1 MKTRKKLLVKLTAG
15 VCAGFSIHAAWGQE
29 KTTRLDEVS
38 VTATRE
44 SRATKE
50 VPQAI
55 VVIGEE
61 QIKNFR
67 MDNLKDALGG
77 IAGVQA
83 DSKNGGYDTR
93 LIIRGAGQ
101 KPSQAI
107 TEIMILRD
115 GVPLTDAESSTLLET
130 LDTQDIEKIE
140 VSKGPGNIY
149 NTGTSGGTVQ
159 IFSKS
164 VFDSSTNAVKA
175 GLGEQGSESYHLR
188 YGGMVSPDQ
197 ALAITASRRTQEN
210 SWRQWNRS
218 GSDQISLKHGLMLGG
233 NATWESELS
242 YAAADQQRP
251 GSMSEAQF
259 AAFVQSGEQ
268 PSTQDVWKHT
278 GRYSST
284 WSFNTRYEQEMGAW
298 TIKPRLYLAQSD
310 FTMPNIGYIT
320 ETVDAITT
328 VGAELEAHHRHRFGA
343 MAGTLVAGLTLK
355 NESSDDQRRYEYRDV
370 QKDGTGKIIA
380 TLSDARGKLAIAENS
395 QNTLHGVFAQENLRL
410 SERLLV
416 DVGFRLDK
424 SSFEL
429 NQNEITKFNGT
440 TMKYQAG
447 AGFSTRTAD
456 FSLFSPKIGAS
467 YKLAPRISLYTAAS
481 QSEQAP
487 STSDMIWNP
496 DLKAPR
502 SRNYEI
508 GLKGRAEKWSFDAA
522 YYVNPV
528 DDQIVRYKVN
538 TENVVANAG
547 KTDRKG
553 FEFSGS
559 YHIAQG
565 LKAGVSYSWTE
576 YTYADFVEVVNNVN
590 VNRSGNRVPYVPEN
604 QYALFADYRHP
615 SGFVARGQV
624 NTWGSYYVDNANS
637 AQYDGYE
644 LVTSLMLGYRK
655 APHSLTLNVDNLFDK
670 RYAME
675 VTKDATGK
683 IGYYAGAPRTAMLTY
698 QYAF

>member
-1 MKTRKKLLVKLTAG
+1 MKTRKKLLVELIAG
-15 VCAGFSIHAAWGQE
+15 VCAGLAAQAAWSQE
-29 KTTRLDEVS
+29 KATRMDEVS

-55 VVIGEE
+55 VVIGKE
-61 QIKNFR
+61 QIDNTR
-67 MDNLKDALGG
+67 MDNLKDALSG

-83 DSKNGGYDTR
+83 DSRSGGYDTR
-93 LIIRGAGQ
+93 LVIRGAGQ

-107 TEIMILRD
+107 TEIMVLRD

-164 VFDSSTNAVKA
+164 VFDKSANAVKI

-188 YGGMVSPDQ
+188 YGGMVNAEQ
-197 ALAITASRRTQEN
+197 ALALTVSRRAQEN
-210 SWRQWNRS
+210 SWRQWNQS
-218 GSDQISLKHGLMLGG
+218 ESDQISLKHGMMLGG
-233 NATWESELS
+233 SATWESELS
-242 YAAADQQRP
+242 HAAADLQRP

-259 AAFVQSGEQ
+259 AAFNQTGEQ
-268 PSTQDVWKHT
+268 TNTQDAWKHT
-278 GRYSST
+278 GRYSDT
-284 WSFNTRYEQEMGAW
+284 WSFNTRYEREMGAW
-298 TIKPRLYLAQSD
+298 TIKPRLYLMQSD

-320 ETVDAITT
+320 ETASPMTT
-328 VGAELEAHHRHRFGA
+328 LGAELEAHYRHRLGA
-343 MAGTLVAGLTLK
+343 MSGTLVAGLTLK
-355 NESSDDQRRYEYRDV
+355 QEDGDDQRRYEYRDV
-370 QKDGTGKIIA
+370 QKDSTGKIVA
-380 TLSDARGKLAIAENS
+380 TRSDAKGKLAISESS
-395 QNTLHGVFAQENLRL
+395 QNTLHGIFVQENLQA

-416 DVGFRLDK
+416 DAGFRLDK

-429 NQNEITKFNGT
+429 DQNEITKFNGT

-447 AGFSTRTAD
+447 AGVTARSAD
-456 FSLFSPKIGAS
+456 FSLFSPKIGATF
-467 YKLAPRISLYTAAS
+467 KLAPPVSVYGAVS
-481 QSEQAP
+481 QAEQAP
-487 STSDMIWNP
+487 STSDMIWNA

-508 GLKGRAEKWSFDAA
+508 GLKGRMKNWSFDTA

-528 DDQIVRYKVN
+528 EDQIVRYKLGN
-538 TENVVANAG
+538 QNVVVNAG

-559 YHIAQG
+559 YHLAQG
-565 LKAGVSYSWTE
+565 LKVGAAYSWTE
-576 YTYADFVEVVNNVN
+576 YRYDDFMELVNNVN
-590 VNRSGNRVPYVPEN
+590 VNRAGKRVPNVPEN
-604 QYALFADYRHP
+604 QYSLFVDYRHP
-615 SGFVARGQV
+615 SGFVARVQST
-624 NTWGSYYVDNANS
+624 TWGSYYVDNANS
-637 AQYDGYE
+637 AQYNDYE

-655 APHSLTLNVDNLFDK
+655 APHALTLNVDNLFDK

-675 VTKDATGK
+675 VTKDVTGK
-683 IGYYAGAPRTAMLTY
+683 IGYYAGAPRTAMLSY
-698 QYAF
+698 QYSF